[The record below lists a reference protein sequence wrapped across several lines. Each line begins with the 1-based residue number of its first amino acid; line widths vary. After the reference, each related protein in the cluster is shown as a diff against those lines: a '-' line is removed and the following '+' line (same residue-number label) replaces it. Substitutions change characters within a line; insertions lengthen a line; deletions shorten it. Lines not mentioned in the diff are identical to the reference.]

1 MADIESNIK
10 IGVDAD
16 QALRQLKL
24 LQRQLSAFY
33 STMAK
38 SGAAGAAVSQNMA
51 QNLTNQINAS
61 GKFYAEMKKIKTT
74 TDSFNEALEKNMFGM
89 KEYFRYAG
97 ASTKTFGKYEP
108 KKWKYGKDEKGFY
121 REPL

>member
-1 MADIESNIK
+1 MADVESNIK

-38 SGAAGAAVSQNMA
+38 SGAAGAAP
-51 QNLTNQINAS
+51 
-61 GKFYAEMKKIKTT
+61 
-74 TDSFNEALEKNMFGM
+74 
-89 KEYFRYAG
+89 AG
-97 ASTKTFGKYEP
+97 RAGV
-108 KKWKYGKDEKGFY
+108 WR
-121 REPL
+121 REQGSSRGQ

>member
-1 MADIESNIK
+1 MADVESNIK

-16 QALRQLKL
+16 QALRHLKL

-61 GKFYAEMKKIKTT
+61 GKFYAEMK
-74 TDSFNEALEKNMFGM
+74 
-89 KEYFRYAG
+89 
-97 ASTKTFGKYEP
+97 
-108 KKWKYGKDEKGFY
+108 
-121 REPL
+121 